1 MKPIEIPDLLKYGNI
16 IEHFE
21 WAVRKVPHKTAI
33 IDKSKSITF
42 IELHERVVSA
52 QQKLRRAG
60 LKSGDRVLV
69 FVPMS
74 IDLYVGVLALFRMG
88 CTAVFLDEWSNIS
101 RLKLACQIANCQG
114 FLGFSLSRLLGW
126 FIGDIRKI
134 PIWVSSRKLGQK
146 AAFGLE
152 SSQKLKSDEHSSGNG
167 VNFTEIPSPENH
179 KNDFNAQHYAG
190 AQIKEMVGI
199 EKIGTENETALITF
213 TTGSTG
219 VPKAAKRTH
228 EFLHQQFLALQKSL
242 KTKEEVVDMPVLPIV
257 LLINL
262 GLGVSSV
269 LAKWNSKKPQKME
282 VQEVL
287 DRIKKFGVNR
297 IIASPY
303 FIERIGEYVL
313 KNEIKNTGITQIF
326 SGGAPVFPSSA
337 MNWVM
342 AFKEAE
348 IQVVYGSTE
357 AEPIS
362 MISGVELFQTDV
374 SQCNGLC
381 VGRVEE
387 VAQVRIVN
395 LETGKSVDSG
405 EVGEILVSGKHVL
418 REYFGANSS
427 KWVAESKIFEGDVCW
442 HRTGDAGFIGEDGKL
457 YLVGRCTQIIEHV
470 SEPIYPFLVEEQL
483 KNLDGVSGG
492 TVMKL
497 EGSLI
502 YFIELNE
509 GVKLNESVRLQ
520 VEQQIDDLK
529 LPQGQVFFLQL
540 PRDPRHFSKIDYGK
554 LKLMSRGC

>member
-1 MKPIEIPDLLKYGNI
+1 MKPIEIPDLLQHGNI

-21 WAVRKVPHKTAI
+21 WAVKKVPYKTAI
-33 IDKSKSITF
+33 IDKSNSITF
-42 IELHERVVSA
+42 FELHQRVINA
-52 QQKLRRAG
+52 QQELLDSG

-101 RLKLACQIANCQG
+101 RLKLACRIANCQG
-114 FLGFSLSRLLGW
+114 FLGYSLSRFFGW

-134 PIWVSSRKLGQK
+134 PIWISSRKLGQK
-146 AAFGLE
+146 AQFGSK
-152 SSQKLKSDEHSSGNG
+152 SSQGLKSLEYSKGIDVGSA
-167 VNFTEIPSPENH
+167 EIPSPENQS
-179 KNDFNAQHYAG
+179 NDFLIPNSVDE
-190 AQIKEMVGI
+190 QIKEMVGI
-199 EKIGTENETALITF
+199 EKIETENETALITF

-219 VPKAAKRTH
+219 IPKAAKRTH
-228 EFLHQQFLALQKSL
+228 EFLHQQFIALQKSL
-242 KTKEEVVDMPVLPIV
+242 KTSEEVVDMPVLPIV

-287 DRIKKFGVNR
+287 NRINMFGINR

-303 FIERIGEYVL
+303 FIERISEFVL

-337 MNWVM
+337 KNWVM
-342 AFKEAE
+342 AFQEAE

-362 MISGVELFQTDV
+362 MISAVELSQTDV

-381 VGRVEE
+381 VGSVED
-387 VAQVRIVN
+387 VTQVRIVN
-395 LETGKSVDSG
+395 GENGRLVDSG
-405 EVGEILVSGKHVL
+405 EVGEIVVSGKHVL
-418 REYFGANSS
+418 REYFGVHSS
-427 KWVAESKIFEGDVCW
+427 NWVAESKIFEGDVCW
-442 HRTGDAGFIGEDGKL
+442 HRTGDAGFMGGDGKL

-520 VEQQIDDLK
+520 VEQQMEEK
-529 LPQGQVFFLQL
+529 NLPQGQVFFLQL